1 MKRDNINY
9 LAVGLFVILM
19 LAVALVALYRI
30 TGRVGDTEPYYV
42 SYANIA
48 GLGSGTV
55 VTYEGFQVG
64 YVRAIE
70 PQQTDSGTRY
80 RLELRIRDDWRIP
93 VDSRAR
99 IHASGLLA
107 ETVIDIDE
115 GKAREFLPPG
125 AEIEGAPGMDLF
137 AVLSEVAEDVGGL
150 TRGTLKPLLENLDR
164 QIGTVG
170 GALGERVPRILADV
184 ESLVGRL
191 DASAAT
197 LSRILDGDNE
207 QRVDNILVNAE
218 RMSADLASLS
228 ATLRNSEQ
236 ELTALI
242 GEARGLVNDNAG
254 DVRETV
260 RGLRQSMDR
269 IARSLDG
276 MLADLESASRNMN
289 EFSRQLRSNPGVLL
303 NSRPPADRE
312 RP

>member
-42 SYANIA
+42 TYANIA

-55 VTYEGFQVG
+55 VTYEGFQIG

-70 PQQTDSGTRY
+70 PQQADSGTRY

-93 VDSRAR
+93 VDSEAR
-99 IHASGLLA
+99 IQASGLLA

-115 GKAREFLPPG
+115 GKARDYLAPG
-125 AEIEGAPGMDLF
+125 AEIRGAPGVDLF
-137 AVLSEVAEDVGGL
+137 AVMGEVAADVGGL
-150 TRGTLKPLLENLDR
+150 TRGTLKPLLENLDQ
-164 QIGTVG
+164 QITAVG
-170 GALGERVPRILADV
+170 GALGERLPRILADV
-184 ESLVGRL
+184 ETLVGRL

-197 LSRILDGDNE
+197 LARILDSDNE
-207 QRVDNILVNAE
+207 QRVDSILVNAE
-218 RMSADLASLS
+218 RMSADLSSLS
-228 ATLRNSEQ
+228 ATLRDSEQ

-242 GEARGLVNDNAG
+242 GEARGVVNDNAG

-303 NSRPPADRE
+303 NSRPPAERE